1 MVLAPPD
8 QRQHQLAFRKILDT
22 ITVSEALEN
31 PVMGKFISG
40 ESGNPGGRPSG
51 YGEIRD
57 IARQHTESAI
67 NTLVKI
73 MGDSD
78 ATPSSRVG
86 AATALLDRGWGRPA
100 QTIEASVNP
109 GVNQAAL
116 EIALGDSAIALLD
129 KIRGNSTPS
138 LETSAT
144 DGTA

>member
-1 MVLAPPD
+1 
-8 QRQHQLAFRKILDT
+8 
-22 ITVSEALEN
+22 
-31 PVMGKFISG
+31 MGKFISG

-57 IARQHTESAI
+57 IARQHTEAAI

-73 MGDSD
+73 MSDSD

-109 GVNQAAL
+109 GAHQADIEL
-116 EIALGDSAIALLD
+116 ALGGSALALLD
-129 KIRGNSTPS
+129 QMRARNTPS
-138 LETSAT
+138 LETSAA